1 VPACGSLSG
10 TLGPVMRV
18 PFSLMLVL
26 LAAGVP
32 AALACPPPE
41 RVQALVRDWNNRV
54 PVKGLQ
60 AGSMEDAE
68 CGRALF
74 VAELGKD
81 LGRVAGYKAALTN
94 PEVQGAVKVLAPV
107 RGVLLERML
116 VRGTGAAVV
125 MPTRYA
131 ARPLVEADLIVEVK
145 DGRIHDAKSDVELLQ
160 SLARVYP
167 FIELA
172 DLVVAPGEPITGP
185 VVVMINAGARA
196 GVLGAPLDV
205 QATQAFAGA
214 LATMQVVVT
223 DGTGQL
229 IARGEGRAIM
239 GHPLNAV
246 RWLAEDLARSGVR
259 LKAGD
264 LLSLGSFTAPLTPQ
278 AGETVRVRYEGL
290 PGNPQVAVSF
300 K

>member
-1 VPACGSLSG
+1 MRIRLFIGLGFAC
-10 TLGPVMRV
+10 
-18 PFSLMLVL
+18 MLQ
-26 LAAGVP
+26 AAM
-32 AALACPPPE
+32 ACPPPE
-41 RVQALVRDWNNRV
+41 RVQALARDWNNRV

-81 LGRVAGYKAALTN
+81 LGRVVGYKAALTN
-94 PEVQGAVKVLAPV
+94 PEVQAAVKVLAPV
-107 RGVLLERML
+107 RGMLLDRML
-116 VRGTGAAVV
+116 VRSTGNSPVV
-125 MPTRYA
+125 MPARYA

-145 DGRIHDAKSDVELLQ
+145 DGRIHDAKTDVELLQ
-160 SLARVYP
+160 SLAKVYP

-172 DLVVAPGEPITGP
+172 DLVVAPGEPLNGP
-185 VVVMINAGARA
+185 TVVMINAGARA

-205 QATQAFAGA
+205 QATQAFAEA
-214 LATMQVVVT
+214 LGTMKVVVT
-223 DGTGQL
+223 DGAGQAV
-229 IARGEGRAIM
+229 ARGEGRAIL

-264 LLSLGSFTAPLTPQ
+264 LLSLGSFVAPLTPQ

>member
-1 VPACGSLSG
+1 MRILFVSL
-10 TLGPVMRV
+10 
-18 PFSLMLVL
+18 FL
-26 LAAGVP
+26 LAGVAT
-32 AALACPPPE
+32 AAHACPPPE
-41 RVQALVRDWNNRV
+41 RVQALARDWNNRV

-81 LGRVAGYKAALTN
+81 LGRVVGYKAALTN
-94 PEVQGAVKVLAPV
+94 PEVQAAVKVLSPV
-107 RGVLLERML
+107 RGMLLDRML
-116 VRGTGAAVV
+116 VRSAGNSPVV
-125 MPTRYA
+125 MPVRFA

-145 DGRIHDAKSDVELLQ
+145 DGRIHDAKTDVELLQ
-160 SLARVYP
+160 SLAKVYP

-172 DLVVAPGEPITGP
+172 DLVVAQGEPLSGP
-185 VVVMINAGARA
+185 TVVMINAGARA
-196 GVLGAPLDV
+196 GVLGAPFDV
-205 QATQAFAGA
+205 QATQAFAESLG
-214 LATMQVVVT
+214 TMKVTVT
-223 DGTGQL
+223 DGAGQV
-229 IARGEGRAIM
+229 IARGEGRAVL

-246 RWLAEDLARSGVR
+246 RWLAEDLARAGVR

-264 LLSLGSFTAPLTPQ
+264 LLSLGSFSAPLTPQ

>member
-1 VPACGSLSG
+1 MRILLFIFLGFACC
-10 TLGPVMRV
+10 MQ
-18 PFSLMLVL
+18 
-26 LAAGVP
+26 

-41 RVQALVRDWNNRV
+41 RVQALARDWANRV

-81 LGRVAGYKAALTN
+81 LGRVVGYKAALTN
-94 PEVQGAVKVLAPV
+94 PEVQAAVKVLSPV
-107 RGVLLERML
+107 RGMLLDRML
-116 VRGTGAAVV
+116 VRSTGNSPVV
-125 MPTRYA
+125 MPVRFA
-131 ARPLVEADLIVEVK
+131 SRPLVEADLIVEVK
-145 DGRIHDAKSDVELLQ
+145 DGRIHDAKTDVELLQ
-160 SLARVYP
+160 SLAKVYP

-172 DLVVAPGEPITGP
+172 DLVVAPGEPLNGP
-185 VVVMINAGARA
+185 TVVMINAGARA

-205 QATQAFAGA
+205 QATQAFAESLGA
-214 LATMQVVVT
+214 MKVVAT
-223 DGTGQL
+223 DGAGQV
-229 IARGEGRAIM
+229 IARGEGRAVL

>member
-1 VPACGSLSG
+1 MR
-10 TLGPVMRV
+10 TLF
-18 PFSLMLVL
+18 FSLFL
-26 LAAGVP
+26 LAGV
-32 AALACPPPE
+32 AAAAHACPPPE
-41 RVQALVRDWNNRV
+41 RVQALARDWNNRV

-60 AGSMEDAE
+60 PGSMEDAE

-81 LGRVAGYKAALTN
+81 LGRVVGYKAALTN
-94 PEVQGAVKVLAPV
+94 PEVQAAVKVLSPV
-107 RGVLLERML
+107 RGLLLDRML
-116 VRGTGAAVV
+116 VRSTGNSPVV
-125 MPTRYA
+125 MPARYA
-131 ARPLVEADLIVEVK
+131 SRPLVEADLIVEVK
-145 DGRIHDAKSDVELLQ
+145 DGRIHDAKTDVELLQ
-160 SLARVYP
+160 SLAKVYP

-172 DLVVAPGEPITGP
+172 DLVVAPGEPLNGP
-185 VVVMINAGARA
+185 TVVMINAGARA

-205 QATQAFAGA
+205 QATQAFAESLG
-214 LATMQVVVT
+214 TMKVVVT
-223 DGTGQL
+223 DGAGQV
-229 IARGEGRAIM
+229 IARGEGRAIL
-239 GHPLNAV
+239 GQPLNAV
-246 RWLAEDLARSGVR
+246 RWLADDLARSGVR

>member
-1 VPACGSLSG
+1 
-10 TLGPVMRV
+10 MRILTV
-18 PFSLMLVL
+18 FLFL
-26 LAAGVP
+26 LAGV
-32 AALACPPPE
+32 AAAAHACPPPE
-41 RVQALVRDWNNRV
+41 RVQALARDWNNRV

-60 AGSMEDAE
+60 AGSMDDAE

-81 LGRVAGYKAALTN
+81 LGRVVGYKAALTN
-94 PEVQGAVKVLAPV
+94 PEVQAAVKVLSPV
-107 RGVLLERML
+107 RGMLLDRML
-116 VRGTGAAVV
+116 VRSTGSGPVV
-125 MPTRYA
+125 MQARYA

-145 DGRIHDAKSDVELLQ
+145 DGRLHDAKTDVELLQ

-172 DLVVAPGEPITGP
+172 DLVVAAGEPLNGP
-185 VVVMINAGARA
+185 TVVMINAGARA

-205 QATQAFAGA
+205 QPTQAFADA
-214 LATMQVVVT
+214 LLGMKVVVT
-223 DGTGQL
+223 DGAGQAV
-229 IARGEGRAIM
+229 ARGEGRAVL

-264 LLSLGSFTAPLTPQ
+264 LLSLGSFAAPLTPH

-290 PGNPQVAVSF
+290 PGDPQVAVSF